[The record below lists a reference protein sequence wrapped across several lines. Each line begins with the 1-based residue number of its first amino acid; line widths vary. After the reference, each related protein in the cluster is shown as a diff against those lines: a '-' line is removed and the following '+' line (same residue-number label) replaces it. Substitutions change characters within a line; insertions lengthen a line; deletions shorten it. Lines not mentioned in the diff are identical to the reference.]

1 MYSSKEAGFFSISG
15 NLATQFIQAVG
26 WGMASA
32 IKGDTRI
39 ASAWIGDGA
48 TAESDFHT
56 ALTFAHVYR
65 APVILNV
72 VNNQWAISTF
82 QAIAGGE
89 GTTFANR
96 GVGCGIASLRV
107 DGNDFLAVYAA
118 SEWAAE
124 RARRN
129 LGPSLIEWVTYR
141 AGPHS
146 TSDDPSKYRP
156 ADDWTNFRW
165 ATRSPA

>member
-1 MYSSKEAGFFSISG
+1 
-15 NLATQFIQAVG
+15 
-26 WGMASA
+26 
-32 IKGDTRI
+32 
-39 ASAWIGDGA
+39 
-48 TAESDFHT
+48 
-56 ALTFAHVYR
+56 
-65 APVILNV
+65 
-72 VNNQWAISTF
+72 AISTF

-146 TSDDPSKYRP
+146 TSDAPSKYRP
-156 ADDWTNFRW
+156 
-165 ATRSPA
+165 